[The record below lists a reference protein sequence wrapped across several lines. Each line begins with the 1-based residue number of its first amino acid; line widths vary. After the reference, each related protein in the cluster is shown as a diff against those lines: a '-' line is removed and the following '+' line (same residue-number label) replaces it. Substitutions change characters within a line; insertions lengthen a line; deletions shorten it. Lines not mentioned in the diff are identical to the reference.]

1 MKELILE
8 TEKSKELEFGGVG
21 IGTKYHDKLKHRD
34 MEDQHPISA
43 ITGLE
48 EELKGKQPAG
58 NYVRADDLKNR
69 EAYPVATT
77 EDKGVIKVGY
87 NLAVTPEGML
97 YLPLSTEE
105 KADAAETGY
114 LTIGDKSYK
123 LLDAEARENA
133 QQALEK
139 SAEAQAAAQTAQTA
153 ATAAQTAAQRA
164 EAAAQ
169 QAEQTAQSQ
178 QQSIQA
184 AQTTADTALQKA
196 EAAQQSADNAQST
209 ADTAL
214 QKANAAQQSADNAQS
229 TADTA
234 AEKADNAQD
243 TADDALVLIAKLRE
257 DFEYKPI
264 AVSSVSCNAQSVQ
277 ELGTQ
282 LSGVVINWSVNKTP
296 ASQSV
301 NGTQVAAQEGV
312 TSYSYTDPA
321 SYKPTEVTTK
331 KWTVTATDE
340 RGAAATGSTA
350 VTFCNGIYT
359 GVVQGSSQPSR
370 DTLLALTKKLQNS
383 KALTFTATADAG
395 WHLICA
401 LPSRLDTPAF
411 KDKDTGFEAGF
422 TKMYASVSFENGS
435 GYTENYDIW
444 LSNKSGLG
452 TITVAV
458 T

>member
-1 MKELILE
+1 MNLFLE
-8 TEKSKELEFGGVG
+8 TEKTEQLFLNSTVSRLSQ
-21 IGTKYHDKLKHRD
+21 LKDDETHR
-34 MEDQHPISA
+34 
-43 ITGLE
+43 L
-48 EELKGKQPAG
+48 
-58 NYVRADDLKNR
+58 
-69 EAYPVATT
+69 
-77 EDKGVIKVGY
+77 
-87 NLAVTPEGML
+87 VTD
-97 YLPLSTEE
+97 EE
-105 KADAAETGY
+105 KAQWNATA
-114 LTIGDKSYK
+114 
-123 LLDAEARENA
+123 ENA

-139 SAEAQAAAQTAQTA
+139 TSEAQAAAQTAQTA

-164 EAAAQ
+164 ESAAQ

-178 QQSIQA
+178 QQSILA

-196 EAAQQSADNAQST
+196 NAAQQSADNAQTT

-234 AEKADNAQD
+234 VEKADNAQSTADTAVEKADNAQSTADTAVGKADNAQD

-383 KALTFTATADAG
+383 RALTFTATADAG
-395 WHLICA
+395 WYLICA
-401 LPSRLDTPAF
+401 LPSRLGTPAF

-422 TKMYASVSFENGS
+422 SKMYPNISFENGS

-444 LSNKSGLG
+444 LSSKSGLG